1 MFHEYQGK
9 RPGMVHMSLQS
20 QAFEQPALRYDL
32 PPNAIRIRNPMYN
45 DFAYGSPT
53 PTDLKG
59 YGGGGQDSLDSFQR
73 QYDSKKNIYG
83 GGQQVILLNQDR

>member
-1 MFHEYQGK
+1 
-9 RPGMVHMSLQS
+9 
-20 QAFEQPALRYDL
+20 
-32 PPNAIRIRNPMYN
+32 MYN